1 MTMPFKT
8 KKNFRFKAVFLAALL
23 SQSAWSQTQPAEPT
37 LDVTRYVIEGDSP
50 LSADEAALLLAP
62 YVGEKRKLS
71 DIEAAAAALERAM
84 RERGYSFHRMFV
96 PVQKP
101 AGGEVR
107 LQVIGIKLGQV
118 EVTGNEHFTTENIRR
133 SLTNLV
139 EGEVP
144 EVRTLGRDI
153 TASNNNPAKQVT
165 VTFKESADAGKVDA
179 VVRVKDSPAMVFFA
193 GLSGNQSL
201 SEQVTGD
208 QNTYRISGGVQYA
221 NLFDRDHVATLS
233 YTTDPGNPN
242 DVSLFGAYY
251 QVPFYGTG
259 MNLSAYYT
267 KSDINSGTVQQGAGV
282 FEISGSG
289 TFIGAR
295 LTRALPRI
303 NALQQTLGM
312 ALDDRLFENKTT
324 FNGATIQP
332 DVSSRVFSLQYLF
345 RNEPSWGE
353 IAGGI
358 EYLTNVSG
366 GANNTEAEHAANGG
380 TKDWQAWRFSLEAS
394 VASSGWDYSGRIKGQ
409 YSGHAL
415 ISGEQ
420 FGLGG
425 TNSVRGF
432 TDRVVSGERG
442 HQWNLEA
449 RGPGLGGLQLRP
461 VIFVEGG
468 EVHALATGIT
478 ERLASAGAGLRLAY
492 RNLQVAADI
501 AQVINSESTHT
512 GNKATRLH
520 LGLSYRF

>member
-1 MTMPFKT
+1 MPINT
-8 KKNFRFKAVFLAALL
+8 QKNFRFKVVCLAALL

-50 LSADEAALLLAP
+50 LSADEAALLVAP

-71 DIEAAAAALERAM
+71 DIEAAAGALERAM

-101 AGGEVR
+101 TAGEVR

-118 EVTGNEHFTTENIRR
+118 EVTGNEHFTTDNIRR
-133 SLTNLV
+133 SLSNLV

-153 TASNNNPAKQVT
+153 TASNNNPAKQVS
-165 VTFKESADAGKVDA
+165 VTFKESPEAGKVDA
-179 VVRVKDSPAMVFFA
+179 VVKVKDSPTTVFFA
-193 GLSGNQSL
+193 GLSGNQAL
-201 SEQVTGD
+201 SDPAPD
-208 QNTYRISGGVQYA
+208 QNTYRISGGVQFA

-233 YTTDPGNPN
+233 YTTDPRNPS

-251 QVPFYGTG
+251 QVPLYGTG

-303 NALQQTLGM
+303 NALQQTVGI
-312 ALDDRLFENKTT
+312 ALDDRMFENNTT

-332 DVSSRVFSLQYLF
+332 NVGSRVVSLQYLF
-345 RNEPSWGE
+345 RNEPGWGA
-353 IAGGI
+353 ISGGI
-358 EYLTNVSG
+358 EYLSNVAG
-366 GANNTEAEHAANGG
+366 GANNTEADHAANGG
-380 TKDWQAWRFSLEAS
+380 TQDWNAWRFSLEAS
-394 VASSGWDYSGRIKGQ
+394 KEVSGWDYSGRIKGQ
-409 YSGHAL
+409 YSGIAL

-442 HQWNLEA
+442 YQWNLEA
-449 RGPGLGGLQLRP
+449 RGPALGSLQLRP
-461 VIFVEGG
+461 VIFVDGG
-468 EVHALATGIT
+468 EVHALATGVT
-478 ERLASAGAGLRLAY
+478 ETLASAGIGLRLVH
-492 RNLQVAADI
+492 RNLQLAADI
-501 AQVINSESTHT
+501 AQVIDSESTQT
-512 GNKATRLH
+512 GGNATRLH
-520 LGLSYRF
+520 LGMSYRF